1 MLGSW
6 SLGDYPGPQ
15 SLRWGHQLLCDGF
28 GVSPDRLHVTVFG
41 GDGQVGPDTESLTT
55 WEGLGVPV
63 ELTGEENW
71 WSNGPTGPCG
81 PDSEI
86 FVWTGHTPPEGTP
99 STDPRWMEVW
109 NHVMMRYRRHDDRSL
124 EPLRQSSVDTGM
136 GLERLLMVLQDKPS
150 VFECDV
156 FEPWMRTIP
165 DLWDLDQPS
174 LRVTCDHLRS
184 SVVVIGDGVRPS
196 NTGRGYVLR
205 RLIRRVLTTLWR
217 NDSYRTLSDLPIH
230 LLEHTLER
238 FKQRSDVEGVREI
251 LLNEEDRFSTLLQR
265 GRRVVSRRRS
275 RGPLSDEEYD
285 YLYDTHGLPRDLV
298 VTLLSES
305 S

>member
-1 MLGSW
+1 
-6 SLGDYPGPQ
+6 
-15 SLRWGHQLLCDGF
+15 
-28 GVSPDRLHVTVFG
+28 
-41 GDGQVGPDTESLTT
+41 
-55 WEGLGVPV
+55 
-63 ELTGEENW
+63 
-71 WSNGPTGPCG
+71 
-81 PDSEI
+81 
-86 FVWTGHTPPEGTP
+86 
-99 STDPRWMEVW
+99 
-109 NHVMMRYRRHDDRSL
+109 MMRYRRHDDRSL

-217 NDSYRTLSDLPIH
+217 NDSSRTLSDLPIH